1 QSSTTARYEPTVQ
14 DILTVRSYFLL
25 LRTPLPNEL
34 IDTILDEAHYWAH
47 STVTVEYPVCTR
59 EWDSAD
65 HMYMRTLPLAIPG
78 TEGDFVFSP
87 QEPKRIRLGTG
98 PDLSLYHRLHP
109 CRRIVF
115 DLWSH
120 DQGWSSSPSEWHGT
134 YYGSYSWWD
143 ASVLEATRG
152 VSPVQF
158 HQHERDRPHIP
169 SDKVLQRN
177 LHAVDEASHHTV
189 EWSHVDGVTSAEDQ
203 DALEN
208 RGRGR
213 SSADGSFVRNLR
225 VGDCIVLWVSAT
237 FPGWAMYANEAK
249 ISVYWAV

>member
-1 QSSTTARYEPTVQ
+1 QSSTTGRYEPTVQ

-47 STVTVEYPVCTR
+47 STVTVEYPVR
-59 EWDSAD
+59 AGGWGSAD

-87 QEPKRIRLGTG
+87 QEPRRIRLGTG
-98 PDLSLYHRLHP
+98 PNLSLYHRLHP

-115 DLWSH
+115 NLWSH

-143 ASVLEATRG
+143 ASVET
-152 VSPVQF
+152 PQ
-158 HQHERDRPHIP
+158 QEIIIRPYIP

-177 LHAVDEASHHTV
+177 LHAVGKARHHTV

-203 DALEN
+203 NSLEN

-213 SSADGSFVRNLR
+213 SSADGIFVRNLK
-225 VGDCIVLWVSAT
+225 VGDCIALWVSAR
-237 FPGWAMYANEAK
+237 FPGWAMHAKKAK